1 MSFGRLV
8 ADHLVDRRF
17 EPERLTEILSSRA
30 DRRAQKEEKGAL
42 ERTVFASRAG
52 SVPCSQMST
61 KWRATVDE
69 AGHYSFAVAL

>member
-17 EPERLTEILSSRA
+17 EPERLTEILSSLA
-30 DRRAQKEEKGAL
+30 DRRAEKEEKGAL
-42 ERTVFASRAG
+42 EQAVLPSRAG

-61 KWRATVDE
+61 KWRAAVDE
-69 AGHYSFAVAL
+69 DGQYSFAAAL